1 MAKIQITDD
10 ADAKKESSANN
21 AARKPATSSVS
32 KKSVRKVS
40 VDTTSVTPKKIKKIK
55 VEKTEKKT
63 PKQSSKKS
71 VKVEK
76 AEPKKTEVA
85 VKKASAKAEEKTE
98 ITVKKAS
105 IKVEEKS
112 EPKPHKSSKTIKH
125 ESSKSAVS
133 SNATHSILQKS
144 TTLSRRYVKRPEGEP
159 AKKETEKTDNP
170 SNAESATPIIIQ
182 GVSAEPVPEEVSASE
197 PTSEEI
203 SMAPEPISE
212 PALDDTSASES
223 TVKVSIKATP
233 VTTDKPD
240 DSNTIK
246 INRAQA
252 KKERQAEK
260 LARAEAKLAE
270 KRARAEA
277 EAARK
282 AKAKAERAAAIEA
295 ARAKKAAEIKAA
307 RARREAAI
315 VAAREAKLARKQAK
329 AAMPTLKTAKSSTG
343 VSKDQAI
350 RSAMRSVAT
359 MNTAETPK
367 EMHREFRKKK
377 KGGRI
382 ALALLC
388 SAVTVGALV
397 AFVHFNMPDI
407 SVRVAAMQTGID
419 ASYPNIIPRG
429 YTLSNV
435 SSDKDGEIA
444 MVFNNSEGNSFTL
457 TEEKSTWDSNAL
469 LNNFVKKNMS
479 ADYSTMREQG
489 ITIYTEGD
497 LSTWVN
503 GGILFKVKSSGK
515 FLTKEQIRN
524 LATSI

>member
-21 AARKPATSSVS
+21 AARKSTVSSVS

-55 VEKTEKKT
+55 VEKTEKKA
-63 PKQSSKKS
+63 PKQNSKKS

-76 AEPKKTEVA
+76 AELKKTEVA
-85 VKKASAKAEEKTE
+85 
-98 ITVKKAS
+98 VKKAS

-170 SNAESATPIIIQ
+170 SNAESATPIVIQ
-182 GVSAEPVPEEVSASE
+182 GVSAEPVPEEVSAPE

-223 TVKVSIKATP
+223 AVKVSIKATP
-233 VTTDKPD
+233 ATTDKPD
-240 DSNTIK
+240 NSNTIK

-329 AAMPTLKTAKSSTG
+329 AAMPTLKTAKSSTNA
-343 VSKDQAI
+343 SKNQAI
-350 RSAMRSVAT
+350 KSAIRSVAT
-359 MNTAETPK
+359 MNTTDAPK

>member
-21 AARKPATSSVS
+21 ATRKSVVSSAS

-76 AEPKKTEVA
+76 
-85 VKKASAKAEEKTE
+85 
-98 ITVKKAS
+98 
-105 IKVEEKS
+105 S
-112 EPKPHKSSKTIKH
+112 EPKKTIKH

-170 SNAESATPIIIQ
+170 GNAESATPIVIQ
-182 GVSAEPVPEEVSASE
+182 GASAEPVSEEVSASE

-203 SMAPEPISE
+203 SMAPESISE
-212 PALDDTSASES
+212 PAQEDTSASENA
-223 TVKVSIKATP
+223 VKVSIKATP
-233 VTTDKPD
+233 ATTDKPD

-282 AKAKAERAAAIEA
+282 AKAKAERVAAIEA

-307 RARREAAI
+307 RARREAAM

-329 AAMPTLKTAKSSTG
+329 AAMPTLKTAKSSTNA
-343 VSKDQAI
+343 SKNQAI
-350 RSAMRSVAT
+350 KSAIRSVAT
-359 MNTAETPK
+359 MNAAETPK

>member
-1 MAKIQITDD
+1 LAKIQITDD

-21 AARKPATSSVS
+21 AARKSATSSVS

-85 VKKASAKAEEKTE
+85 VKKAGAKAEEKTE

-144 TTLSRRYVKRPEGEP
+144 TTLSRRYVKRPEGES

-170 SNAESATPIIIQ
+170 SNAESATPIVIQ
-182 GVSAEPVPEEVSASE
+182 GVSAEPVPEEVSAPE
-197 PTSEEI
+197 PT
-203 SMAPEPISE
+203 SE

-223 TVKVSIKATP
+223 AVKVSIKATP
-233 VTTDKPD
+233 ATTGKPD

-307 RARREAAI
+307 RAQREAAI

-329 AAMPTLKTAKSSTG
+329 AAMPTLKTAKSSTNA
-343 VSKDQAI
+343 SKNQAI
-350 RSAMRSVAT
+350 KSAIRSVAT

-489 ITIYTEGD
+489 ITIYTERD

>member
-10 ADAKKESSANN
+10 ADVKKESSANN
-21 AARKPATSSVS
+21 AARKSAVSSVS
-32 KKSVRKVS
+32 KKSVRKAS

-85 VKKASAKAEEKTE
+85 VKKAGAKAEEKTE

-112 EPKPHKSSKTIKH
+112 EPKPHKPSKTIKH

-170 SNAESATPIIIQ
+170 SNAESATPIVTQEI
-182 GVSAEPVPEEVSASE
+182 
-197 PTSEEI
+197 SEE
-203 SMAPEPISE
+203 PELVSE
-212 PALDDTSASES
+212 DTSASES

-233 VTTDKPD
+233 ATTDKPD

-282 AKAKAERAAAIEA
+282 AKAKAERVAAIEA

-489 ITIYTEGD
+489 ITIYTERD

>member
-21 AARKPATSSVS
+21 ATRKSTVSSVS

-55 VEKTEKKT
+55 VEKTEKKA
-63 PKQSSKKS
+63 PKQNSKKS

-76 AEPKKTEVA
+76 AEPKKTEVT
-85 VKKASAKAEEKTE
+85 VKEAGVKAEEKTE
-98 ITVKKAS
+98 ITVKKSS
-105 IKVEEKS
+105 IKVEGKS
-112 EPKPHKSSKTIKH
+112 ESKPHKSSKTIKH

-144 TTLSRRYVKRPEGEP
+144 TTLSRRYVKRPEGES

-170 SNAESATPIIIQ
+170 GNAESATPIVAQ
-182 GVSAEPVPEEVSASE
+182 E
-197 PTSEEI
+197 TSEE
-203 SMAPEPISE
+203 PELVSE
-212 PALDDTSASES
+212 DTSASES
-223 TVKVSIKATP
+223 ALKVSIKATP
-233 VTTDKPD
+233 ATTDKPD

-246 INRAQA
+246 INRTQA

-260 LARAEAKLAE
+260 LARAKAKLAE

-343 VSKDQAI
+343 VSKNQAI

-359 MNTAETPK
+359 MNTTDAPK

>member
-21 AARKPATSSVS
+21 AARKSVVSSVS

-76 AEPKKTEVA
+76 SEPKKTEVA
-85 VKKASAKAEEKTE
+85 VKKVSVKAEEKTE
-98 ITVKKAS
+98 VAVKKAS

-112 EPKPHKSSKTIKH
+112 ESKPYKSSKTIKH

-170 SNAESATPIIIQ
+170 GNAESATPIVTQ
-182 GVSAEPVPEEVSASE
+182 
-197 PTSEEI
+197 EI
-203 SMAPEPISE
+203 SEKPELVS
-212 PALDDTSASES
+212 DDTSTSES
-223 TVKVSIKATP
+223 AVKVSIKATP
-233 VTTDKPD
+233 ATTDKPD

-315 VAAREAKLARKQAK
+315 IAAREAKLARKQAK